1 MNGTDPIVVF
11 ILLGFLVVS
20 AISVSL
26 IKKLFSAVIVLASY
40 SVVMSVV
47 WLFLNAPDLAITEA
61 AVGAGISSLLFYVA
75 LKRIGALEAESED
88 EKRVK
93 GDV

>member
-1 MNGTDPIVVF
+1 LNGTDPIVVF